1 LSNYNRMSDQLKS
14 VLIALAAIAATL
26 VLAKLL
32 DLWLAHRKLPPEAA
46 TRWATLRRVLLATVV
61 TIGVL
66 AALLTIPEIRA
77 FSAAILAS
85 GAVLGIIVGMAAQ
98 PTLGN
103 AISGLLIA
111 FAQPLRLYDHVEFAG
126 VEGVVEEIG
135 LTYTFIRAADG
146 ARIVVPN
153 QKLASDTIINSTIR
167 GSEGT
172 VVEVT
177 MQLPLGEDVERAIE
191 ILREEVAGLPGARVY
206 LTRLAAV
213 ATVAI
218 RVRTADQARADELQ
232 QDLRLRA
239 HTRLRAAGIF
249 A

>member
-1 LSNYNRMSDQLKS
+1 MSTQGKNL
-14 VLIALAAIAATL
+14 LIAAAAVVATL
-26 VLAKLL
+26 VVAKLL
-32 DLWLAHRKLPPEAA
+32 DAWLAHRKLPPESA
-46 TRWATLRRVLLATVV
+46 TRYAMLRRLIVAAVM

-66 AALLTIPEIRA
+66 AALLMIPEVRA
-77 FSAAILAS
+77 FSAALLAS
-85 GAVLGIIVGMAAQ
+85 GAVIAIVVGMAAQ

-103 AISGLLIA
+103 VISGMMIA
-111 FAQPLRLYDHVEFAG
+111 FAQPLRLHDQIAFGA

-135 LTYTFIRAADG
+135 LTYTVIRAADG
-146 ARIVVPN
+146 ARIAVPN
-153 QKLASDTIINSTIR
+153 QKLASDTIVNSTIR

-177 MQLPLGEDVERAIE
+177 MQLPLGEDVERAIGL
-191 ILREEVAGLPGARVY
+191 LREEVAGLPGAEVQ
-206 LTRLAAV
+206 LTRLGTV

-218 RVRTADQARADELQ
+218 RVRSGDQGDVGELEH
-232 QDLRLRA
+232 DLRLRA

>member
-1 LSNYNRMSDQLKS
+1 MSNYNRMSDQVKS
-14 VLIALAAIAATL
+14 IVFALAAIVATL

-32 DLWLAHRKLPPEAA
+32 DLWLSRRKLPPEAA
-46 TRWATLRRVLLATVV
+46 TRWATLRRVLLATVI

-77 FSAAILAS
+77 FSAALLAS

-111 FAQPLRLYDHVEFAG
+111 FAQPLRLRDHVAFAG

-153 QKLASDTIINSTIR
+153 QKLASDTIVNSTIR

-177 MQLPLGEDVERAIE
+177 MQLPLGEDVERAIG
-191 ILREEVAGLPGARVY
+191 ILREEVSGLPDAGVY

-213 ATVAI
+213 ATLAI
-218 RVRTADQARADELQ
+218 RVRVVDQSSADDLAH
-232 QDLRLRA
+232 DLRLRA

>member
-1 LSNYNRMSDQLKS
+1 MSDQVKS
-14 VLIALAAIAATL
+14 IVFAIAAIVATL

-32 DLWLAHRKLPPEAA
+32 DLWLSHRKLPPEAA
-46 TRWATLRRVLLATVV
+46 TRWATLRKVLLATVI

-111 FAQPLRLYDHVEFAG
+111 FAQPLRLHDQVAFG
-126 VEGVVEEIG
+126 TVEGVVEEIG

-167 GSEGT
+167 GTEGT

-177 MQLPLGEDVERAIE
+177 MQLPLGEDVERAIG
-191 ILREEVAGLPGARVY
+191 ILREEFADLPGAEVH

-218 RVRTADQARADELQ
+218 RVRSTDQAGADQLQ
-232 QDLRLRA
+232 HDLRLRA
-239 HTRLRAAGIF
+239 HARLRAAGIF
-249 A
+249 T

>member
-1 LSNYNRMSDQLKS
+1 MSARWEH
-14 VLIALAAIAATL
+14 VLIALAAVVATL

-32 DLWLAHRKLPPEAA
+32 DLWLSRRKLPPESA
-46 TRWATLRRVLLATVV
+46 TRYATLRRVISAAVV

-66 AALLTIPEIRA
+66 AALLTIPEVRA
-77 FSAAILAS
+77 FSAALLAS
-85 GAVLGIIVGMAAQ
+85 GAVIGIVVGLAAQ

-103 AISGLLIA
+103 VISGLMIA
-111 FAQPLRLYDHVEFAG
+111 FAQPLRLHDHVAFGG

-135 LTYTFIRAADG
+135 LTYTFIRAPDG

-153 QKLASDTIINSTIR
+153 QKLASDTIVNSTIR

-191 ILREEVAGLPGARVY
+191 ILREEIAGLPGAKVY

-213 ATVAI
+213 ATLAI
-218 RVRTADQARADELQ
+218 RVRAGDPAVADDLQ
-232 QDLRLRA
+232 HDLRLRA

>member
-1 LSNYNRMSDQLKS
+1 MSAHWKNL
-14 VLIALAAIAATL
+14 LIFAAAVVATL

-32 DLWLAHRKLPPEAA
+32 DLWLAHRKLPPESA
-46 TRWATLRRVLLATVV
+46 TRMAMLRRVIVASVV

-66 AALLTIPEIRA
+66 AALLMIPEVRA
-77 FSAAILAS
+77 FSAALLAS
-85 GAVLGIIVGMAAQ
+85 GAVIGIVVGMAAQ

-103 AISGLLIA
+103 VIAGMLIA
-111 FAQPLRLYDHVEFAG
+111 FAQPLRLHDQVAFG
-126 VEGVVEEIG
+126 TVEGVVEEIG
-135 LTYTFIRAADG
+135 LTYTFVRAADG

-153 QKLASDTIINSTIR
+153 QKLASDTIVNSTIR

-177 MQLPLGEDVERAIE
+177 MQLPLGEDVERAIG
-191 ILREEVAGLPGARVY
+191 LLNEEVAGMPDAQVR

-213 ATVAI
+213 ATVSI
-218 RVRTADQARADELQ
+218 RVRGDDDVAADELEH
-232 QDLRLRA
+232 DLRLRA
-239 HTRLRAAGIF
+239 HARLRAAGIF

>member
-1 LSNYNRMSDQLKS
+1 MSNYNRMSDQLKS
-14 VLIALAAIAATL
+14 IVFAAAAIVATL

-32 DLWLAHRKLPPEAA
+32 DLWLARRKLPPGSA
-46 TRWATLRRVLLATVV
+46 TRYATLRRVITAAVV

-66 AALLTIPEIRA
+66 AALLTIPEVRA
-77 FSAAILAS
+77 FSAALLAS
-85 GAVLGIIVGMAAQ
+85 GAVIGIVVGFAAQ
-98 PTLGN
+98 QTLGN
-103 AISGLLIA
+103 VISGLMIA
-111 FAQPLRLYDHVEFAG
+111 FAQPLRLRDHVAFGG

-177 MQLPLGEDVERAIE
+177 MQLPLGEDVERAIG
-191 ILREEVAGLPGARVY
+191 ILREEVEELPGARVY
-206 LTRLAAV
+206 LTSLAEV
-213 ATVAI
+213 ATVSI
-218 RVRTADQARADELQ
+218 RVRLTNPAAADELQ
-232 QDLRLRA
+232 HDLRLRA

>member
-1 LSNYNRMSDQLKS
+1 LSNYNRMSEQWKS
-14 VLIALAAIAATL
+14 IVFALAAIVATL

-32 DLWLAHRKLPPEAA
+32 DLWLSHRKLPPEAV
-46 TRWATLRRVLLATVV
+46 TRWQTLRRVLLATVIA
-61 TIGVL
+61 IGVL

-77 FSAAILAS
+77 FSAALLAS

-111 FAQPLRLYDHVEFAG
+111 FAQPLRLNDHVAFGG

-135 LTYTFIRAADG
+135 LTYTFIRAPDG

-153 QKLASDTIINSTIR
+153 QKLASDTIVNSTIR

-177 MQLPLGEDVERAIE
+177 MQLPLGEDVERAIG
-191 ILREEVAGLPGARVY
+191 ILREEVAALPGSRVY

-213 ATVAI
+213 ATLAI
-218 RVRTADQARADELQ
+218 RARVADQGDADELAH
-232 QDLRLRA
+232 DLRLRA
-239 HTRLRAAGIF
+239 HSRLRAAGIF
-249 A
+249 V